1 MTNITGRIAFGPI
14 NNSISGISL
23 GYDSMFKEFDRLINA
38 TVPNDKYPPHNIIK
52 LNDYSYVVE
61 LALAGFTKD
70 EIDITVNAGVLTIK
84 GNKKP
89 CELEAVQYLHRG
101 ISARS
106 FAKTISIIDTVE
118 VRTAKYED
126 GILYIFLE
134 NVIPESKKPRKIEII
149 TPSPTKKELLV
160 E

>member
-1 MTNITGRIAFGPI
+1 MTNIAGRVSFGPI
-14 NNSISGISL
+14 NSILGTSL
-23 GYDSMFKEFDRLINA
+23 GYDSMFKDLDRLINA

-52 LNDYSYVVE
+52 LSDYSYVVE
-61 LALAGFTKD
+61 FALAGFTKD
-70 EIDITVNAGVLTIK
+70 EIDISVNAGTLTIK
-84 GNKKP
+84 DNKKP

-118 VRTAKYED
+118 VKNAKYED

-134 NVIPESKKPRKIEII
+134 NIIPEAKKPRKIEIS
-149 TPSPTKKELLV
+149 TPEPTKKQLLV

>member
-1 MTNITGRIAFGPI
+1 MTNIPGRVTFGPI
-14 NNSISGISL
+14 NSILGTSL

-52 LNDYSYVVE
+52 LSDYSYVVE
-61 LALAGFTKD
+61 FALAGFTKD
-70 EIDITVNAGVLTIK
+70 EIDITVNAGMLTIK

-118 VRTAKYED
+118 VRNAKYED

-134 NVIPESKKPRKIEII
+134 NIIPEAKKSRKIEIS
-149 TPSPTKKELLV
+149 TPEPTKKELLV